1 MGNTVTRLLTPEDWQ
16 AWQRIRLEGLKN
28 DPEAFGASYEEECN
42 QSEVELKAFLEK
54 STVFGAFVSKE
65 LVGCA
70 GFYTLDTLKKKHIGF
85 LYGMYVNPE
94 QRGKGIA
101 NQLVR
106 AVIDHAKPRVFQLH
120 LTCVTTK
127 TAAFQLYQ
135 KHGFRVFGT
144 EPRSLKIGDQ
154 YVDAYLM
161 VQELD

>member
-1 MGNTVTRLLTPEDWQ
+1 MDNMEIKLLTPGDWL
-16 AWQRIRLEGLKN
+16 AWKHLRLEGLKN

-42 QSEVELKAFLEK
+42 QSDVEIRAYLEK
-54 STVFGAFVSKE
+54 STVFGAFEGTE

-85 LYGMYVNPE
+85 LYGMYVCPE

-101 NQLVR
+101 DKLVR
-106 AVIDHAKPRVFQLH
+106 IVIDHAKSRVLQLH

-144 EPRSLKIGDQ
+144 EPRSLKIGDK

-161 VQELD
+161 MQEFD